1 MSYRKVPEI
10 VKWVEVTYD
19 QNKYRFCGAETVI
32 CALRIL
38 EMLC

>member
-1 MSYRKVPEI
+1 MSYRKIAEI

-19 QNKYRFCGAETVI
+19 PNKYRYCGDETVI

-38 EMLC
+38 EMC